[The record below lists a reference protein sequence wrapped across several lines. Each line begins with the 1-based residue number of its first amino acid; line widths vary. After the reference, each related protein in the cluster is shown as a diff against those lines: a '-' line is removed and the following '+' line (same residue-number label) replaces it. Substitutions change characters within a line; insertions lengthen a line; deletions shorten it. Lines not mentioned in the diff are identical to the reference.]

1 MTVANTDNAMN
12 VAELSLMFTG
22 IEEEDV
28 VSTAAMKLA
37 IEAGVASA
45 MGEPVENIALVQVGN
60 TVMKKLRRLTG
71 ELNAIVQ
78 IRYDSSTNGEEI
90 KTKAK
95 AVPLSTFSANIRA
108 EAALLGVG
116 ERFQTFTTEKL
127 QVSQAL
133 AASATGAKADQP
145 VGMSFTALGEEIL
158 IAMDGDKSE
167 TDSDGSDERN
177 TLIGIIAG
185 SVSCFVLMAALAII
199 YTCRNSKKRN
209 NDGTTSMS
217 IDLSIVTKPGSSMKV
232 ASVVVP
238 NTGKADT
245 DPDAVEVIQIL
256 PLEEVE
262 AALKKYGVSEKTP
275 TFSDLE
281 LTSTPK

>member
-145 VGMSFTALGEEIL
+145 ISMSFTALGEEIL